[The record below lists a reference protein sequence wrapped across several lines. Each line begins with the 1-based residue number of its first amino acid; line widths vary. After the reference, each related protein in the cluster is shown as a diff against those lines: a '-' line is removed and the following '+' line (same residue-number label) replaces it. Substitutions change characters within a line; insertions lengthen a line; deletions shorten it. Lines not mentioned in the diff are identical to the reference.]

1 MALSPVGGT
10 VFAGLSERVLGL
22 LIKSI
27 SLVSILKNCC
37 KFKFKQKPPDMKQT
51 INRKP
56 DCSIYPGEYVPF
68 LSEKDIKEA
77 INLTDKKDIVQP
89 AVNITEQ
96 HHSYKVEVVI
106 PGVKRDEL
114 LIYAKGNILSICA
127 VNNEKINSTLRGQQV
142 QEFSYK
148 WFDRHVLLPEDA
160 DSTFISAEYRSGI
173 VVLHIPKATRAVNNS
188 HTRIIVY

>member
-1 MALSPVGGT
+1 MEP
-10 VFAGLSERVLGL
+10 
-22 LIKSI
+22 
-27 SLVSILKNCC
+27 
-37 KFKFKQKPPDMKQT
+37 T

-56 DCSIYPGEYVPF
+56 DCSIYPGEYVPL
-68 LSEKDIKEA
+68 LSENDIKEA
-77 INLTDKKDIVQP
+77 MKLTDKKDIVHP

-96 HHSYKVEVVI
+96 SRSYKIEVVI

-127 VNNEKINSTLRGQQV
+127 VNNERINAKLKNQQV
-142 QEFSYK
+142 QEFSFK

-160 DSTFISAEYRSGI
+160 DSTFISAQYRSGI
-173 VVLHIPKATRAVNNS
+173 VILHIPKAARPVDNV

>member
-1 MALSPVGGT
+1 
-10 VFAGLSERVLGL
+10 
-22 LIKSI
+22 
-27 SLVSILKNCC
+27 
-37 KFKFKQKPPDMKQT
+37 MKQT

-56 DCSIYPGEYVPF
+56 DSSIYPGEYVPL
-68 LSEKDIKEA
+68 LSESDIKEA
-77 INLTDKKDIVQP
+77 MKFTDKKDIVHP
-89 AVNITEQ
+89 AVNITEESR
-96 HHSYKVEVVI
+96 SYKIEVVI

-127 VNNEKINSTLRGQQV
+127 VNNDRINDTLKKQQV
-142 QEFSYK
+142 QEFSFK

-173 VVLHIPKATRAVNNS
+173 LILHIPKATRPIDNV

>member
-1 MALSPVGGT
+1 MPIF
-10 VFAGLSERVLGL
+10 FARNLNPMVRL
-22 LIKSI
+22 
-27 SLVSILKNCC
+27 SLVNIPDNYS
-37 KFKFKQKPPDMKQT
+37 KFNSNQKPPDMKQT
-51 INRKP
+51 INPKS

-68 LSEKDIKEA
+68 LDEKDIKEA
-77 INLTDKKDIVQP
+77 IKLTDKKDIIHP

-96 HHSYKVEVVI
+96 ARSYKVEVVI

-127 VNNEKINSTLRGQQV
+127 VNNEKINSNLRDQQMH
-142 QEFSYK
+142 EFSYK

-173 VVLHIPKATRAVNNS
+173 VVLHIPKATRAVNNL

>member
-1 MALSPVGGT
+1 
-10 VFAGLSERVLGL
+10 
-22 LIKSI
+22 
-27 SLVSILKNCC
+27 
-37 KFKFKQKPPDMKQT
+37 MKQT
-51 INRKP
+51 TNRKP
-56 DCSIYPGEYVPF
+56 DYSIYPGEYVPL
-68 LSEKDIKEA
+68 LSEKDIKDA
-77 INLTDKKDIVQP
+77 IKFSDKKDIVHP

-96 HHSYKVEVVI
+96 PSSYKVEVVV

-114 LIYAKGNILSICA
+114 LMYTKGNILSICA
-127 VNNEKINSTLRGQQV
+127 VNNEKINSTLRDQQV

-173 VVLHIPKATRAVNNS
+173 IVVHIPKSKRPVNNL